1 MYLWRDWPTPLI
13 FHKIWVGFCDFLL
26 IFGEF
31 WVILGQNHSGMYFE
45 RNEDVLREMKIIEMK
60 SGNKQVG

>member
-1 MYLWRDWPTPLI
+1 MKP
-13 FHKIWVGFCDFLL
+13 V
-26 IFGEF
+26 
-31 WVILGQNHSGMYFE
+31 SGMYFE